1 MERKKLHHMPFS
13 KRNVKIKKLQLFMIK
28 IVEKRININTMI
40 TSVHKYL
47 KKISI
52 KESFWIFLN
61 FSSSG
66 AGSRF
71 ASLVLICRTGYPVT
85 RLSGFGP
92 EPSKTQGSRSATL
105 VLICSNIPPSEIEFK
120 VPCTVGGW
128 TGYPNLSGFGP
139 DPDPQA
145 YKC

>member
-1 MERKKLHHMPFS
+1 
-13 KRNVKIKKLQLFMIK
+13 
-28 IVEKRININTMI
+28 MI

-92 EPSKTQGSRSATL
+92 EPSKTKGSGSVSL
-105 VLICSNIPPSEIEFK
+105 VLICPNEIEFM

-128 TGYPNLSGFGP
+128 TSYPNLSGFGP